1 MIPNEILIQRRHTS
15 KSLNDFLNTIYYIV
29 HIFHGGLLAQ
39 SQTQGTMCDLMRQS
53 NSQQYVRRI
62 KRSRCTG

>member
-29 HIFHGGLLAQ
+29 HIFHGGLLTQ
-39 SQTQGTMCDLMRQS
+39 SQTQGTMCDLMRQAS
-53 NSQQYVRRI
+53 S
-62 KRSRCTG
+62 T